1 MKLRKTITKLTDNE
15 KSLMKPFADK
25 WIQDTLAPQ
34 GANRERVEKGIVDCY
49 RFAGLEPPKHIVWV
63 KSPTQLVVVGP
74 TIALLIELSKKI
86 STNNDIKNISKTIG
100 KAVFNAVR
108 NTVDNTV
115 DNAVR
120 RAILNIISRS
130 WNNVLGGKYWS
141 GWWWRGTACISFIR
155 DVLGLELSQEIR
167 LKSQAWEDLMSGGW
181 MWLHR
186 EFAICAEPHNTISRD
201 TRDRLHSD
209 NGPAISWSDHTGLW
223 FWHGIQIEQYIIENP
238 ETITVSKVIEE
249 TNAEI
254 RRIMLD
260 RYIGGPGKFL
270 LDAKA
275 QVLDEDQDRHGL
287 RTLFKFDLE
296 GDEPLVM
303 IRVHCVRKDGVIDTY
318 FLRIDPKHTTC
329 KKAIAST
336 FKKQQ
341 NNYRPIVE
349 S

>member
-120 RAILNIISRS
+120 NAVGNAVDNAVGNAVGNAVDNAVGNAVGDAVRRAILNIISRS
-130 WNNVLGGKYWS
+130 WNNVLGGKSWS

-167 LKSQAWEDLMSGGW
+167 LKSQAW
-181 MWLHR
+181 
-186 EFAICAEPHNTISRD
+186 
-201 TRDRLHSD
+201 
-209 NGPAISWSDHTGLW
+209 
-223 FWHGIQIEQYIIENP
+223 
-238 ETITVSKVIEE
+238 
-249 TNAEI
+249 
-254 RRIMLD
+254 
-260 RYIGGPGKFL
+260 
-270 LDAKA
+270 
-275 QVLDEDQDRHGL
+275 
-287 RTLFKFDLE
+287 
-296 GDEPLVM
+296 
-303 IRVHCVRKDGVIDTY
+303 
-318 FLRIDPKHTTC
+318 
-329 KKAIAST
+329 
-336 FKKQQ
+336 
-341 NNYRPIVE
+341 
-349 S
+349 